1 MELGYFNQT
10 KKVWI
15 NNRLDVNDLW
25 NLVARG
31 DTLTLWCTG
40 VSPSQSGRNSKRNRE
55 ERDTGENVDHE
66 PPKKMT
72 RVEERKA
79 LADEYEAKL
88 KEKHADKYSRFQY
101 KFWAEMLA
109 HDQHKS
115 FDDPPGHSMFNRESK
130 EGRRGQT
137 HAQSDET
144 VVKSM
149 LSVMTSLC
157 GALTPTQSHERIP
170 TSTSSPM
177 RKAELRSTYLKQLSE
192 LRLLHES
199 SVLSEEEYEEQ
210 RMDIVELM
218 RQLKQKPT

>member
-1 MELGYFNQT
+1 MASYNYYYDLTSGILPSQAPQHHGSMSVNVVGPSTWPQQAGLPPSSAKQINSSQAEQCVDAYLKVVNPANKDHRQFMLRNLSRDLDCPEKLKASIFAQCGDIVPQPEDMELGYFNQT

-88 KEKHADKYSRFQY
+88 KE
-101 KFWAEMLA
+101 L
-109 HDQHKS
+109 
-115 FDDPPGHSMFNRESK
+115 
-130 EGRRGQT
+130 
-137 HAQSDET
+137 
-144 VVKSM
+144 
-149 LSVMTSLC
+149 
-157 GALTPTQSHERIP
+157 
-170 TSTSSPM
+170 
-177 RKAELRSTYLKQLSE
+177 KAC
-192 LRLLHES
+192 
-199 SVLSEEEYEEQ
+199 
-210 RMDIVELM
+210 
-218 RQLKQKPT
+218 